1 MNADNTPES
10 RPDGGYA
17 GWVAFHHRDYRYYW
31 FARFLGVL
39 AIDMEITVVLW
50 QVFELTGSYLDLG
63 LVGAAQF
70 LPFFLLFLVAG
81 LAADRLPRK
90 HILTGCVLLQTLGSI
105 LLFVFTLIDGATFGL
120 IFGVL
125 ILMGTARSF
134 QSPAQQAIVPVLV
147 PKEHFSNAVAWTST
161 GFTTGRII
169 GPAIA
174 GILIGVS
181 EKIGVG
187 VELAYGV
194 VVALFIASALFTL
207 LIKAPLQI
215 LSKERASV
223 KTILAGFRFILPRQI
238 VLGSISLDLFAVL
251 LGAFN
256 ALIVVYAQ
264 EILNVGSEGYGILR
278 SMPAFGAVICAI
290 YLTQRPIRHNIGVKL
305 LVTVALFGVSIIVF
319 GLSTS
324 FWVSV
329 VALFVM
335 GAADMISV
343 FIRNNLVQLV
353 TPDDVRGRVNA
364 VSAVFV
370 GASNELGDTRAG
382 LSAAL
387 FGPVPAVVV
396 GGICTVIVAVSFAY
410 LLPDLRRVRN
420 LDPDELIEKYRDL
433 PD

>member
-1 MNADNTPES
+1 MNADITPES

-31 FARFLGVL
+31 IARFLGVL

-70 LPFFLLFLVAG
+70 LPFFLLFLLAG
-81 LAADRLPRK
+81 LAADQLPRK
-90 HILTGCVLLQTLGSI
+90 HILTGCVLLQTLGSA
-105 LLFVFTLIDGATFGL
+105 LLFFFTLIDGATFGL

-134 QSPAQQAIVPVLV
+134 QSPAQQALVPVLV

-181 EKIGVG
+181 EKLGVG
-187 VELAYGV
+187 IELAYGV
-194 VVALFIASALFTL
+194 VVALFIVSAFFTV
-207 LIKAPLQI
+207 LIKAPLQV

-264 EILNVGSEGYGILR
+264 EILNVGSEGYGVLR
-278 SMPAFGAVICAI
+278 SMPAFGAVICAF
-290 YLTQRPIRHNIGVKL
+290 YLTQRPIRHNIGIKL

-382 LSAAL
+382 LSAAM